1 MDGACE
7 RPLEAGR
14 TTLRAGMTALGA
26 GMTARREDDA
36 SLDHFISKVDFRRKG
51 HFIHKDNFIRKAL
64 NLRLH

>member
-1 MDGACE
+1 
-7 RPLEAGR
+7 
-14 TTLRAGMTALGA
+14 MTALGA